1 MALVTAD
8 RVRETT
14 AVVGT
19 GPATLLGAASGF
31 QSFAVVGTGNTCYY
45 CIADQIGTEWEV
57 GLGTYN
63 AFGPTLTR
71 TTVMSSSNANAAVSF
86 IAGTKDI
93 FITYPAEFFPALAV
107 QAAGGTHTSGTVSFA
122 NSNGVSFGLNAGT
135 MTASVATNYLTTA
148 MQSGAS
154 SAFAGTGFTSASTVG
169 TAIVATHNTAG
180 LSMGIPAF
188 LTAGGGGGGGGVAVQ
203 VSNTTYTSG
212 TITFQNANGISFGSS
227 GAGGI
232 SASYT
237 VPVQSQQPMYYSG
250 ANGSGSSNTMVFA
263 NSNGVSFSTGT
274 QGVYAT
280 VATNYLTTAMQ
291 SGASSA
297 FAGTGFTSATTA
309 GTAIVATHNT
319 AGLSMGIPA
328 FLTTAGAGGG
338 AGNIVSIS
346 GNTTGTAN
354 TYSSGTMVFAGGNNI
369 TLSQSSNSIS
379 FNAPQSSSLV
389 GGANITIST
398 TGNTISIIG
407 GAGGAGGGIALG
419 AGSQTATSGTVAFA
433 NSNGISFG
441 MSGSNQITASYTV
454 PTQSQQPMYYSGA
467 NGSGSASTLTFAN
480 SNGVSFSTGTQG
492 VYATVA
498 TNYQSQGAYL
508 TTAMVSN
515 AGSNFI
521 GLNSAL
527 TGNGVSATIN
537 SSGISLNVP
546 AFLTTAMQSGAS
558 SAFAGTGF
566 TSAST
571 AGVAIVATHNTAGLS
586 MGVPAYLTT
595 YAAQTAQPVAY
606 SAANGSANFSTLT
619 FANSNGVS
627 FSSGT
632 QGLYATVATN
642 YLTTAMASNY
652 GSNFAGLGTTFA
664 GTNVSASMTMGSA
677 GLNLALSA
685 GAGGGG
691 GGNVVSISG
700 NTTGTANTYSSGTMV
715 FAGGNNITLSQ
726 SSNTIS
732 IIGAGVSGG
741 QSQQPMY
748 YSAANGSGSAS
759 TMVFADSNG
768 VSFSTG
774 TQGVYATVATSYL
787 TTAMASNYGSNFA
800 GLGTTFAGT
809 NVTASMTMGSAGL
822 NLALSAGT
830 GTLPWIRDW
839 QVFPMAASS
848 MTSIASGSL
857 FLCPVQPAA
866 NISFTA
872 VEQVWSNGIAST
884 ATAAGWSK
892 SMSFSYGLYA
902 EGAGTN
908 NTRIE
913 LLSSSSVGLSVT
925 GSSNVSIAYTFG
937 QGATTVSFSSGASAH
952 SYWNAQKIMTLPFA
966 GTMAA
971 GGLYFFAQHISTATA
986 GFNPAATWSQML
998 NAEATNA
1005 SFAGFIPGTINAS
1018 NKSQIQEPYGF
1029 ILSVSTAAFPAA
1041 MAYSDASVY
1050 SNYQPFLYFEG

>member
-14 AVVGT
+14 TVVGT
-19 GPATLLGAASGF
+19 GPATLLGAVTGF
-31 QSFAVVGTGNTCYY
+31 QSFAVVGAGNTCYY
-45 CIADQIGTEWEV
+45 CVADQSGGNWEV
-57 GLGTYN
+57 GLGTYSSI
-63 AFGPTLTR
+63 GPTLTR
-71 TTVMSSSNANAAVSF
+71 TTVLSSSSGGSAVSF
-86 IAGTKDI
+86 TAGTKDV
-93 FITYPAEFFPALAV
+93 FITYPAERFPALAV
-107 QAAGGTHTSGTVSFA
+107 QAVGGTQTSGTVSFA

-135 MTASVATNYLTTA
+135 MTAS
-148 MQSGAS
+148 
-154 SAFAGTGFTSASTVG
+154 
-169 TAIVATHNTAG
+169 
-180 LSMGIPAF
+180 
-188 LTAGGGGGGGGVAVQ
+188 
-203 VSNTTYTSG
+203 
-212 TITFQNANGISFGSS
+212 
-227 GAGGI
+227 
-232 SASYT
+232 
-237 VPVQSQQPMYYSG
+237 
-250 ANGSGSSNTMVFA
+250 
-263 NSNGVSFSTGT
+263 
-274 QGVYAT
+274 

-328 FLTTAGAGGG
+328 FLTTAGGGG
-338 AGNIVSIS
+338 
-346 GNTTGTAN
+346 
-354 TYSSGTMVFAGGNNI
+354 
-369 TLSQSSNSIS
+369 
-379 FNAPQSSSLV
+379 
-389 GGANITIST
+389 
-398 TGNTISIIG
+398 
-407 GAGGAGGGIALG
+407 GGGVGLG

-441 MSGSNQITASYTV
+441 MSGSSQITASYTV
-454 PTQSQQPMYYSGA
+454 PTQSQQPMYYSAANGA
-467 NGSGSASTLTFAN
+467 NSASTMVFAN
-480 SNGVSFSTGTQG
+480 SNGVSFSSGTQG
-492 VYATVA
+492 LYATVA
-498 TNYQSQGAYL
+498 TNYL
-508 TTAMVSN
+508 TTAM
-515 AGSNFI
+515 A
-521 GLNSAL
+521 
-527 TGNGVSATIN
+527 
-537 SSGISLNVP
+537 
-546 AFLTTAMQSGAS
+546 SGAS

-586 MGVPAYLTT
+586 MGVPAYITT

-606 SAANGSANFSTLT
+606 SAANGSANFSTLV

-685 GAGGGG
+685 GGGGG

-726 SSNTIS
+726 SGNTIS
-732 IIGAGVSGG
+732 ILGAGVSGG

-774 TQGVYATVATSYL
+774 TQGVYATVATNYQSQGPYL
-787 TTAMASNYGSNFA
+787 TT
-800 GLGTTFAGT
+800 TTAPI
-809 NVTASMTMGSAGL
+809 V
-822 NLALSAGT
+822 
-830 GTLPWIRDW
+830 RDW
-839 QVFPMAASS
+839 QPVPMAAST

-857 FLCPVQPAA
+857 FLCPLLPMV
-866 NISFTA
+866 NVSFTA
-872 VEQVWSNGIAST
+872 IEQLWSNGQAST

-892 SMSFSYGLYA
+892 SMTFSYGLYS
-902 EGAGTN
+902 EGNGAS
-908 NTRIE
+908 NTQMG
-913 LLSSSSVGLSVT
+913 LMSSSSVGLSVT

-937 QGATTVSFSSGASAH
+937 QGGTATNFSTAASGH
-952 SYWNAQKIMTLPFA
+952 SLWNGAKVMSLPFS
-966 GTMAA
+966 GVIT
-971 GGLYFFAQHISTATA
+971 GGQRYFFAQYISTASA
-986 GFNPAATWSQML
+986 GFNPTATWSQMF

-1005 SFAGFIPGTINAS
+1005 SVVGFAPNTVVAS

-1029 ILSVSTAAFPAA
+1029 ILSVSTAAFPAV
-1041 MAYSDASVY
+1041 MAYSDMSIY